1 MNDINQD
8 ITRMIVE
15 MRELGKLPAPCKGGS
30 HNKDVYKRQVE
41 GDRHFFR
48 TQSNGMDI
56 SKSPEEMFD
65 LEIENDLKF
74 VDQRIREYWG
84 LSTVPADGKRG
95 SSEPETI

>member
-1 MNDINQD
+1 M
-8 ITRMIVE
+8 
-15 MRELGKLPAPCKGGS
+15 
-30 HNKDVYKRQVE
+30 VE

-74 VDQRIREYWG
+74 VDQQIREYWG
-84 LSTVPADGKRG
+84 LLPTTSPKEATDNG
-95 SSEPETI
+95 